1 MKVVI
6 VLDPNMVQTHK
17 SGRFSSARLGKG
29 GGTIKAPP
37 EMSLSFQ
44 DSCARWSY
52 APPDEYPRMV
62 YQVQVMALGF
72 QDYGSQMAPL
82 EAFSIPIQLKN
93 QS

>member
-1 MKVVI
+1 MAGSALQGWAKVVEPSW
-6 VLDPNMVQTHK
+6 LLSHATWPH
-17 SGRFSSARLGKG
+17 
-29 GGTIKAPP
+29 APP

-72 QDYGSQMAPL
+72 QNYGSQMAPL
-82 EAFSIPIQLKN
+82 EAFSVAIQFKN